1 MSDQNYTNSFTV
13 GRSPEEV
20 FTAINNVRAETNRS
34 RIALSRRIE

>member
-20 FTAINNVRAETNRS
+20 FTAINNVRGEMNRS
-34 RIALSRRIE
+34 RIVQSRGIE